1 MSAPQLPV
9 GVSDTLAEERG
20 SVAPLLEA
28 NADRRQR
35 ADDELRAARQELQE
49 LLLRGQAVGM
59 QVAEMARKG
68 AISRDTAHRILKEA
82 GEMSWKQKEAWAGEA
97 RARIPRGDHDQ
108 NEFRALFN
116 MTLLKALGKNPEGVP
131 QSVAG
136 VIEVATRA
144 IRTAGAAPFEP
155 EYDCELL
162 SLGWPA

>member
-1 MSAPQLPV
+1 MSERHLPV
-9 GVSDTLAEERG
+9 GLSDTLAEERG
-20 SVAPLLEA
+20 AVAPLLEA
-28 NADRRQR
+28 NADRRQK
-35 ADDELRAARQELQE
+35 AEDELKAARQELQE
-49 LLLRGQAVGM
+49 LVLRGQAAGM

-97 RARIPRGDHDQ
+97 RARIPRGDLEQ

-136 VIEVATRA
+136 VIDVATRA
-144 IRTAGAAPFEP
+144 IRTAGSASFEP
-155 EYDCELL
+155 QYDRELL
-162 SLGWPA
+162 SLSWPA